1 MMWPPGRMRWPAVFT
16 IGHGAPSRVIARDGV
31 PGNLRGREQ
40 LKRLWLATKKRWRV
54 FAMRDWAWIIRRAM
68 PFIDALL
75 IVVAFLFA
83 YILRYNLQCLKGVEA
98 GNDAPF
104 EPYLPYALIYALWL
118 LGTWPVAGLY
128 RDQRSRSWF
137 EEVYTLINGAT
148 NATVL
153 VMALSFLLR
162 PEVFSRLLIIEATV
176 LAVILLSFLGR
187 IYPIV
192 PQIPREPPL
201 AASRVFFSLA
211 RV

>member
-1 MMWPPGRMRWPAVFT
+1 MTWLRGRMRWHVVFT
-16 IGHGAPSRVIARDGV
+16 IGYGVPSRASARDCV
-31 PGNLRGREQ
+31 PGNLRGHEP
-40 LKRLWLATKKRWRV
+40 LNRLWLATKKRWRM

-83 YILRYNLQCLKGVEA
+83 YILRYNLQFLKGVEA

-176 LAVILLSFLGR
+176 LAVILLSIMRL
-187 IYPIV
+187 IYRMV
-192 PQIPREPPL
+192 R
-201 AASRVFFSLA
+201 
-211 RV
+211 